1 MNIKH
6 QNKQLNF
13 SKNNSSV
20 EGRSATSISPAGLPS
35 LNRELSYPPLHH
47 ILLKPEVQLGM
58 SKFKKWLDW
67 RPGKKSPSFVV
78 HSVTQTSEPASTST
92 VISAPTPPPSQ
103 PSSPSNVSVWLLP
116 AQSSPEN
123 QVLSSIIGHLA
134 NKYGNYAYHPH
145 VTLALLPPSFPPA
158 IIERVLNEMKSKLFE
173 ERVVF
178 EALHPGQTGILV
190 YGRREY
196 SSTGAPAG
204 LMALQQVFHDRLDE
218 ELKVALERGDEAV
231 VNLGYT
237 EVRNIVPMFPHFSI
251 AYTPAGQAEGVAELQ
266 QMGFYT
272 LTPAH
277 QGESGTAKTPGDVDA
292 LNAGEGMT
300 LGGYR
305 GYQVGALFAAYCGG
319 LRPEEWRIFLRVE

>member
-1 MNIKH
+1 
-6 QNKQLNF
+6 
-13 SKNNSSV
+13 
-20 EGRSATSISPAGLPS
+20 
-35 LNRELSYPPLHH
+35 
-47 ILLKPEVQLGM
+47 M
-58 SKFKKWLDW
+58 SKVKKWLAW

-78 HSVTQTSEPASTST
+78 HSVTPTSEPASTST
-92 VISAPTPPPSQ
+92 AMPAPTPPPGQ
-103 PSSPSNVSVWLLP
+103 PSGRKSLIIINQSVESHILEIASNLSVWLLP

-134 NKYGNYAYHPH
+134 TKYGNYAYHPH
-145 VTLALLPPSFPPA
+145 VTLAMLPPSFPPA
-158 IIERVLNEMKSKLFE
+158 IVERVLNEMKSKLFE
-173 ERVVF
+173 KQVVF
-178 EALHPGQTGILV
+178 EALHPGQAGIFV

-196 SSTGAPAG
+196 TSTGAPTG
-204 LMALQQVFHDRLDE
+204 LMALQQVFHDRLNE

-277 QGESGTAKTPGDVDA
+277 QEESGATQTPGDVDA

-319 LRPEEWRIFLRVE
+319 LRPEKWRIFMRIE